1 MTSEEAG
8 GSSLTTVEIQPS
20 SPFFPWGSDSVVTAE
35 ALRLRSDFFALRL
48 ELLPDD
54 RILST
59 ISRVL
64 ELRGRDVGEPSVR
77 KEGR

>member
-1 MTSEEAG
+1 M
-8 GSSLTTVEIQPS
+8 
-20 SPFFPWGSDSVVTAE
+20 VTAE